1 MVQCSMSDH
10 VIATKRMK
18 FMGYGVDS
26 GSDGRLLGVDIRNLL
41 CYGLHDTGLELA
53 RFIAESRT
61 ISRCSCYRGG
71 RSFRCLGNSLD
82 LPFRTDAGHFRS
94 VFPWLSISLTRRYF
108 AVRRKRRK
116 GKGRSRKGAGEWPA
130 PDRLGIIAD
139 A

>member
-61 ISRCSCYRGG
+61 ISRRSCYRGG

-94 VFPWLSISLTRRYF
+94 VALYKPDEKVLRRSEEEE
-108 AVRRKRRK
+108 K
-116 GKGRSRKGAGEWPA
+116 GEGRSRKGAGEWPA